1 MTFNGGT
8 VLFSDEVLQDESKIN
23 RLIVNILTHQDTKI
37 EVIRVKTS
45 RVTTGIFKITLNEKF
60 SSHFKSNPTQNINA
74 PSVLIIKLFIG
85 YPDNEV
91 TNEIAI
97 QKALGSQNNVL
108 PICPSFLFAEKI
120 KTPGKEMTMLGI
132 LFYSLFELK
141 AHIEY
146 SKFRINFGNTNPI
159 TSAYN
164 QEILIMEFI
173 DCETY
178 LDFCESTLANNA
190 DKTITEESFYKY
202 ITLAIEIKLSTD
214 EELRNFYTY
223 YMASLLAIK
232 GYHHADIHN
241 SNIMICS
248 VIETSNLIQD
258 INQLNTERTNI
269 FPFVIDFGRAGRI
282 TQDELKFYGLRPS
295 IAKSKLGIDDTTKEP
310 QEPNQNYLAPIY
322 I

>member
-60 SSHFKSNPTQNINA
+60 SNHFKSNPTQNINA

-132 LFYSLFELK
+132 LFY
-141 AHIEY
+141 
-146 SKFRINFGNTNPI
+146 R
-159 TSAYN
+159 
-164 QEILIMEFI
+164 LI
-173 DCETY
+173 
-178 LDFCESTLANNA
+178 
-190 DKTITEESFYKY
+190 
-202 ITLAIEIKLSTD
+202 
-214 EELRNFYTY
+214 
-223 YMASLLAIK
+223 
-232 GYHHADIHN
+232 
-241 SNIMICS
+241 
-248 VIETSNLIQD
+248 
-258 INQLNTERTNI
+258 
-269 FPFVIDFGRAGRI
+269 
-282 TQDELKFYGLRPS
+282 
-295 IAKSKLGIDDTTKEP
+295 
-310 QEPNQNYLAPIY
+310 
-322 I
+322 